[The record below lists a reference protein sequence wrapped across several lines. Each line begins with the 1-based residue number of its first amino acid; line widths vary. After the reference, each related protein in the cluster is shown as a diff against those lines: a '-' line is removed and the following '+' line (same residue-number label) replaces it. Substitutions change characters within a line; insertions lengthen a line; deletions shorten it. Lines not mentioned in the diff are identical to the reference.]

1 MLRCFLERFW
11 FPTITYTKARTLLY
25 PRRIKVGMIFT
36 TNAPATMYPSFY
48 DSLVQTSNRIIGETE
63 YVAAAE
69 TWQFEDYSKYA
80 ADMFDV
86 NARKR
91 RHEEVF
97 PCQSGT
103 EKKFR
108 PSPLNNTRR

>member
-1 MLRCFLERFW
+1 V
-11 FPTITYTKARTLLY
+11 RTSSRL
-25 PRRIKVGMIFT
+25 
-36 TNAPATMYPSFY
+36 
-48 DSLVQTSNRIIGETE
+48 IGETE

-69 TWQFEDYSKYA
+69 TWQFDDYSKYA

-97 PCQSGT
+97 PQDCRKAYDMG
-103 EKKFR
+103 KR
-108 PSPLNNTRR
+108 LAAAI